1 MNFMTNILEKSLLI
15 GFGLF
20 ILIIFL
26 SFSAPFINAII
37 TFNTREKSDLNS
49 YLSFIDD
56 IDKGINHVI
65 EYQDRQFIQT
75 IEYPQ
80 GLNITFIEKMAKFNF
95 FLANQYCQKII
106 EYNEYFI
113 AKQFYN
119 IPPQYYVLNITMEL
133 SKILIT
139 LM

>member
-1 MNFMTNILEKSLLI
+1 MTNILEKSLLI